1 MVITTFFS
9 LCTLELVHISTSS
22 ALHPLVFPL
31 TCTYIYSTFIHID
44 ILTVTMYPEV
54 MEWLNPI
61 LQGKV
66 PGGRKTWWKKLRWE
80 DNFKAWTGLTLTET
94 HVLTKDREAWQKL
107 VRVINTSIYEQQRK
121 EKKQNKNCIEDK
133 IVRSLVR
140 LYIVIT
146 TKIGQDF
153 SDIQ

>member
-54 MEWLNPI
+54 MEWLPQFHRVKSQEAESLDDIN
-61 LQGKV
+61 LD
-66 PGGRKTWWKKLRWE
+66 GRIMLKR
-80 DNFKAWTGLTLTET
+80 
-94 HVLTKDREAWQKL
+94 
-107 VRVINTSIYEQQRK
+107 
-121 EKKQNKNCIEDK
+121 
-133 IVRSLVR
+133 
-140 LYIVIT
+140 
-146 TKIGQDF
+146 GQD
-153 SDIQ
+153 